1 MPPTTSPT
9 GQTTPERPQNRPPL
23 PVVTVESVL
32 ALRPCYYAS
41 RCRELA
47 AGRTSGTP
55 LDVLDLEI
63 PWRDRVWLLVRV
75 LDRRL
80 IETWAADCAEH
91 VLPIFEATRPVE
103 GRPRAAI
110 EAVRAYHR
118 GEIDREAVRTAA
130 YPYAA
135 AAAADYAAAAAAD
148 AAAAAAAADADDAAA
163 YAADAAAAA
172 AAAAAADAD
181 DAERSWQS
189 DRLRE
194 LISTHYDC
202 EAQS

>member
-135 AAAADYAAAAAAD
+135 AAA
-148 AAAAAAAADADDAAA
+148 
-163 YAADAAAAA
+163 
-172 AAAAAADAD
+172 DAD

>member
-1 MPPTTSPT
+1 MPTTTSPT

-55 LDVLDLEI
+55 LDVMDLAI
-63 PWRDRVWLLVRV
+63 PWRDRVWVLVRV

-91 VLPIFEATRPVE
+91 VLPIFEAARPGD

-118 GEIDREAVRTAA
+118 GKIDRAAVMTFDACAA
-130 YPYAA
+130 
-135 AAAADYAAAAAAD
+135 
-148 AAAAAAAADADDAAA
+148 AAA
-163 YAADAAAAA
+163 YAAD
-172 AAAAAADAD
+172 
-181 DAERSWQS
+181 
-189 DRLRE
+189 
-194 LISTHYDC
+194 
-202 EAQS
+202 

>member
-1 MPPTTSPT
+1 MPPTTSPN

-23 PVVTVESVL
+23 PVLTVASVM
-32 ALRPCYYAS
+32 ALSPCYGAEF
-41 RCRELA
+41 CVELA

-63 PWRDRVWLLVRV
+63 PWRDRVWVLVRV
-75 LDRRL
+75 LHRRL
-80 IETWAADCAEH
+80 IETWAAYCAEH
-91 VLPIFEATRPVE
+91 VLPIFESARPGD

-148 AAAAAAAADADDAAA
+148 AAAAAAAADADDA
-163 YAADAAAAA
+163 
-172 AAAAAADAD
+172 
-181 DAERSWQS
+181 ERSWQS